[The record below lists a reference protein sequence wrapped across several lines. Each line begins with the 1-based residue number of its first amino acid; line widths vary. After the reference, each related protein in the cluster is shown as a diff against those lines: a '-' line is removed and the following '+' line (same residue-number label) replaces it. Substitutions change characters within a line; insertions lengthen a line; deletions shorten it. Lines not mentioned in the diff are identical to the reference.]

1 MHVDKLTEALGAVV
15 DAGVLAGAATLVW
28 REGRVAAAACVG
40 WRDIEAGLPVERNT
54 LFRIASMTK
63 PITCT
68 AALILLEEGRF
79 ELHEPIARWAP
90 EFSRMRVL
98 RSPTGLLS
106 ETDPAERP
114 ITFEDLLMHRSGL
127 TYGAFHPGPLENA
140 YAALGGDIDSD
151 VEPDDWIARL
161 AALPLIDQPGVAL
174 HYGHST
180 DLLGLLIARIE
191 DAPLGDVLER
201 RIFRPLGMSDTG
213 FTVPR
218 AKSGRRAAMYGFD
231 NADRLTRRLTGPSGS
246 TMAER
251 PQSMTYVS
259 GGQGLWS
266 SVDDYLAFARMF
278 LGAGTVDG
286 VRLLQPQTLSLMTTN
301 RLSDSQRATAEVG
314 GMPLFASGHGFG
326 MGVAV
331 VLEPEEAPP
340 TVCGGNVGSVGW
352 PGGFGG
358 WWRADSVDDSILIF
372 LAHNIVERDQFA
384 RGVGFGVYG
393 AITEFQDLASA
404 TRP

>member
-1 MHVDKLTEALGAVV
+1 
-15 DAGVLAGAATLVW
+15 
-28 REGRVAAAACVG
+28 
-40 WRDIEAGLPVERNT
+40 
-54 LFRIASMTK
+54 
-63 PITCT
+63 
-68 AALILLEEGRF
+68 
-79 ELHEPIARWAP
+79 
-90 EFSRMRVL
+90 
-98 RSPTGLLS
+98 
-106 ETDPAERP
+106 
-114 ITFEDLLMHRSGL
+114 
-127 TYGAFHPGPLENA
+127 
-140 YAALGGDIDSD
+140 
-151 VEPDDWIARL
+151 
-161 AALPLIDQPGVAL
+161 
-174 HYGHST
+174 
-180 DLLGLLIARIE
+180 
-191 DAPLGDVLER
+191 
-201 RIFRPLGMSDTG
+201 
-213 FTVPR
+213 
-218 AKSGRRAAMYGFD
+218 
-231 NADRLTRRLTGPSGS
+231 
-246 TMAER
+246 MAER